1 VVTSPASGEQP
12 WVVLIYRLPRLPS
25 APRLAVWRRLKRLG
39 VAQLSDGVVALPED
53 SRTREHLEWVAEEV
67 TQSDGTAQV
76 WLAQP
81 LTAAAHRNLAAEL
94 ARARAEEYSALVAE
108 VEAVTHQAPEDRAR
122 ALRRVRRELRLVQ
135 RRDYFP
141 PPERESA
148 QRAVD
153 CLAQQDQLTGRPTP
167 WPVRVEQ

>member
-1 VVTSPASGEQP
+1 MLV
-12 WVVLIYRLPRLPS
+12 YRLPRLPS

-67 TQSDGTAQV
+67 TQNGGTAQV

-81 LTAAAHRNLAAEL
+81 LSAAAHRSLAAEL
-94 ARARAEEYSALVAE
+94 ARARAREYAALLA
-108 VEAVTHQAPEDRAR
+108 AVQDAAGQAADDRGR

-141 PPERESA
+141 PPEREVA

-153 CLAQQDQLTGRPTP
+153 ALTQQCQHDGVAPSPSQVGR
-167 WPVRVEQ
+167 